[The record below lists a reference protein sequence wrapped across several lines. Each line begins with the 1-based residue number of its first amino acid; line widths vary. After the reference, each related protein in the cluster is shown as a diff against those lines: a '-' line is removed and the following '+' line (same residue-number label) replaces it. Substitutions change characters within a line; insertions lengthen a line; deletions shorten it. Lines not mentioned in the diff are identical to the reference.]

1 MKGVHREL
9 RDLNKSA
16 GLRANSVN
24 LKEATSKNSLWV
36 TQASSQDCRNPVSV
50 YSRT

>member
-24 LKEATSKNSLWV
+24 LKEAKPKSSLWD
-36 TQASSQDCRNPVSV
+36 TQGSSQDCRNPMSV